1 MSVTQER
8 QKSGS
13 WFALSAETDP
23 ISDLSPAIGII
34 LADRIS
40 YYKKIGMRV
49 TGWTTSTL
57 YFSEDRSR
65 LELPNWYT
73 VDANGFLFSGV
84 ESNSIQDDE
93 ASEPYYLIVSYEP
106 DENRKNRQQQLVEA
120 RNSAAAFQ
128 VATVDFKKMMMAVE
142 FLSPTYMSLSIPWPE
157 RRDLTPLASKDVREA
172 LTTLLKLGFLTEA
185 DMVDTELC
193 RWKLYGLVSSIKDQN
208 PSGAPRLKLND
219 RDIELFLAKPE

>member
-1 MSVTQER
+1 
-8 QKSGS
+8 
-13 WFALSAETDP
+13 
-23 ISDLSPAIGII
+23 
-34 LADRIS
+34 
-40 YYKKIGMRV
+40 
-49 TGWTTSTL
+49 
-57 YFSEDRSR
+57 
-65 LELPNWYT
+65 
-73 VDANGFLFSGV
+73 
-84 ESNSIQDDE
+84 
-93 ASEPYYLIVSYEP
+93 
-106 DENRKNRQQQLVEA
+106 
-120 RNSAAAFQ
+120 
-128 VATVDFKKMMMAVE
+128 MMAVE